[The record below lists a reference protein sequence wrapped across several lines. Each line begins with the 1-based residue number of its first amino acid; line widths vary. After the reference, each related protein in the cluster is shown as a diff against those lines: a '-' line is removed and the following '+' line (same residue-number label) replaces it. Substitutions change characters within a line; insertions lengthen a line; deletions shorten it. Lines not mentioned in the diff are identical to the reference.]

1 MYEELSDSLAR
12 IEADPTIRV
21 AVLRGAGGKAFVAG
35 TDIEQFV
42 GFSGDDG
49 VAYEAKIDT
58 YVAALKRVRVPM
70 IAVVEGLAVGGG
82 LAIANACDLRIA
94 AAGARFG
101 VPIAR
106 TLGNCLSSA
115 NLRRLTATLGLSSV
129 KRMLLLADMP
139 TAESLEPLGYLAAIA
154 SPETLDATVAQ
165 ICQRLLGHAPVT
177 MRVTREMPA
186 ALAVD
191 PNTPIPTGATASAL
205 ATAAETSP
213 KVFGPFLTSDLRLGR
228 EPDWTI
234 RIEREI
240 QTSPLRETPPRRGGI
255 HRLLWPA
262 THPKAAMPL
271 SARSGCRR

>member
-1 MYEELSDSLAR
+1 VYEEQAAGLAR
-12 IEADPTIRV
+12 IEADLAIRV
-21 AVLRGAGGKAFVAG
+21 AVLCGAGGKAFVAG

-49 VAYEAKIDT
+49 VAYEAQIDT

-82 LAIANACDLRIA
+82 LAIANACDLRVA

-106 TLGNCLSSA
+106 TLGNCLSPA
-115 NLRRLTATLGLSSV
+115 NLRRLTATLGLSTV

-139 TAESLEPLGYLAAIA
+139 TAESLEPLGYRAAIA

-191 PNTPIPTGATASAL
+191 PNTPIP
-205 ATAAETSP
+205 
-213 KVFGPFLTSDLRLGR
+213 
-228 EPDWTI
+228 
-234 RIEREI
+234 
-240 QTSPLRETPPRRGGI
+240 QYRRGRRHPHLI
-255 HRLLWPA
+255 RHPRLRRRCSGLSRQA
-262 THPKAAMPL
+262 TC
-271 SARSGCRR
+271 G

>member
-1 MYEELSDSLAR
+1 MYEEQAAGLAR
-12 IEADPTIRV
+12 IEADLAIRV
-21 AVLRGAGGKAFVAG
+21 AVLCGAGGKAFVAG

-49 VAYEAKIDT
+49 VAYEAQIDT

-139 TAESLEPLGYLAAIA
+139 TAESLEPLGYRAAIA

-165 ICQRLLGHAPVT
+165 ICQRLLGHARVT
-177 MRVTREMPA
+177 MRVTGRCRPRW
-186 ALAVD
+186 
-191 PNTPIPTGATASAL
+191 PSTPIP
-205 ATAAETSP
+205 
-213 KVFGPFLTSDLRLGR
+213 
-228 EPDWTI
+228 
-234 RIEREI
+234 
-240 QTSPLRETPPRRGGI
+240 QYRRGRRHPHLI
-255 HRLLWPA
+255 RHPRLRRRCSGLSRQA
-262 THPKAAMPL
+262 TC
-271 SARSGCRR
+271 G